1 MTQTAR
7 SLTTRLKEDNWDL
20 HQIAERGDGPAA
32 LMRGEGTLDDYVRL
46 IGQEYLWNV
55 ALDEAVCAARHADR
69 RVADLIPESHLRAL
83 GAADD
88 LAHFNTCPSELSPTP
103 GTSRFIDY
111 IETAER
117 DPMVILGL
125 HYVRT
130 GATNGNRFVAKKL
143 RQHFDLPESGEG
155 TAYLDPWG
163 AEQRTVWDAF
173 KTALGAVEFTPEEQ
187 GRIFRGVRDSYLYH
201 IGMGNPDRQ
210 PTEQEILAV
219 HTGSLDKDAFLEAHK
234 PTKSTA
240 QA

>member
-1 MTQTAR
+1 MSQTAR
-7 SLTTRLKEDNWDL
+7 PLTTRLKEDNWDL

-32 LMRGEGTLDDYVRL
+32 LMRGEGTRDDYVRL
-46 IGQEYLWNV
+46 IEQEYLWNV
-55 ALDEAVCAARHADR
+55 ALDEAVCHAREADR

-88 LAHFNTCPSELSPTP
+88 LDYFDTCPCDINPSP
-103 GTSRFIDY
+103 GTARFIDY
-111 IETAER
+111 IETAEA

-143 RQHFDLPESGEG
+143 RQLFDLPDTGEG

-163 AEQRTVWDAF
+163 TEQRGVWDSF
-173 KTALGAVEFTPEEQ
+173 KTALGQTEFTEDEQ

-210 PTEQEILAV
+210 PSEEEILAA
-219 HTGSLDKDAFLEAHK
+219 HAATLDK
-234 PTKSTA
+234 KSFDETHAAKTA
-240 QA
+240 